1 MSRTSSLGLFGQL
14 GLIGLLCVLVSAGQ
28 ARAAEDPGQQVDALH
43 AVLVQAMKHGGTLA
57 ERTTIVDDQVLAL
70 FDFETIARI
79 SVGRE
84 WTRMQAPDQARL
96 IDLLRRLSVAT
107 YADRFDKFEGQRFE
121 RQGVQT
127 SRSGSV
133 VKTVIVRS
141 NGERVSLHYYFRAGK
156 IFNVVA
162 DGVSDLALR
171 RSDYGSILKREG
183 LPALFKHVED
193 NVAELE

>member
-1 MSRTSSLGLFGQL
+1 MRRIFLFVTVGLFSLLSLG
-14 GLIGLLCVLVSAGQ
+14 SQ
-28 ARAAEDPGQQVDALH
+28 ASTADDPGQRVDALH
-43 AVLVQAMKHGGTLA
+43 AVLMQAMKHGGTVA
-57 ERTTIVDDQVLAL
+57 QRIAIIDDQVLAL
-70 FDFETIARI
+70 FDFETIARV

-84 WTRMQAPDQARL
+84 WGKMQVADQARL
-96 IDLLRRLSVAT
+96 VDLLQRLSVAT

-121 RQGVQT
+121 REGVQSSKT
-127 SRSGSV
+127 GSV

-183 LPALFKHVED
+183 LPALFKHVEQ

>member
-1 MSRTSSLGLFGQL
+1 MRRSLSVR
-14 GLIGLLCVLVSAGQ
+14 LISLVSLLAFGS
-28 ARAAEDPGQQVDALH
+28 AALAAEDPGQQVDALH
-43 AVLVQAMKHGGTLA
+43 AVLVQAMKHGGTIA
-57 ERTTIVDDQVLAL
+57 ERTAIVDDQVFAL
-70 FDFETIARI
+70 FDFETIARV

-84 WTRMQAPDQARL
+84 WTKMQAADQGRL
-96 IDLLRRLSVAT
+96 VALLRRLSVAT

-121 RQGVQT
+121 RLGVQT
-127 SRSGSV
+127 AKTGSV

-141 NGERVSLHYYFRAGK
+141 NGERVSLQYYFRAGK

-171 RSDYGSILKREG
+171 RADYGSILKREG
-183 LPALFKHVED
+183 LPALFKHVER

>member
-1 MSRTSSLGLFGQL
+1 MRTI
-14 GLIGLLCVLVSAGQ
+14 GLIGGMSWQSSRLYYDRINQMVADRLGGAHSAK
-28 ARAAEDPGQQVDALH
+28 L
-43 AVLVQAMKHGGTLA
+43 
-57 ERTTIVDDQVLAL
+57 IVNSL
-70 FDFETIARI
+70 DFGPIAK
-79 SVGRE
+79 
-84 WTRMQAPDQARL
+84 MQAADQTRL
-96 IDLLRRLSVAT
+96 VDLLRRLSVAT

-127 SRSGSV
+127 SKSGSV

-183 LPALFKHVED
+183 LAALFKHVEQ

>member
-1 MSRTSSLGLFGQL
+1 MRRSLLTRLIGLT
-14 GLIGLLCVLVSAGQ
+14 GLIGLLALTSLRTHASP
-28 ARAAEDPGQQVDALH
+28 AEDPGQQVDALH
-43 AVLVQAMKHGGTLA
+43 AVLVQAMKHGGTVA
-57 ERTTIVDDQVLAL
+57 ERIAIIDDQVFAL
-70 FDFETIARI
+70 FDFETIARV

-84 WTRMQAPDQARL
+84 WSKMQPAEQTRL
-96 IDLLRRLSVAT
+96 VDLLRRLSVAT

-121 RQGVQT
+121 RIGVQSSKT
-127 SRSGSV
+127 GSV
-133 VKTVIVRS
+133 VKTFIVRS
-141 NGERVSLHYYFRAGK
+141 NGERVSLHYYFRSGK

-183 LPALFKHVED
+183 LPAMFEHVEQ

>member
-1 MSRTSSLGLFGQL
+1 MSRTSLSGV
-14 GLIGLLCVLVSAGQ
+14 IGLLCVLVLGGQ
-28 ARAAEDPGQQVDALH
+28 VRAAEDPGLQVDALH
-43 AVLVQAMKHGGTLA
+43 AVLVKAMKHGGTIA
-57 ERTTIVDDQVLAL
+57 ERIALVDDQVFAL

-84 WTRMQAPDQARL
+84 WTKMQAADQTRL
-96 IDLLRRLSVAT
+96 VDLLRRLSVAT

-127 SRSGSV
+127 SKSGSV

-183 LPALFKHVED
+183 LAALFKHVEQ

>member
-1 MSRTSSLGLFGQL
+1 MRRTFLLAL
-14 GLIGLLCVLVSAGQ
+14 VGLLSTMALSGP
-28 ARAAEDPGQQVDALH
+28 ARAAEDPGQQIDALH
-43 AVLVQAMKHGGTLA
+43 AVLVQAMKHGRTIA
-57 ERTTIVDDQVLAL
+57 ERIAIVDDRVFAL
-70 FDFETIARI
+70 FDFETIARV

-84 WTRMQAPDQARL
+84 WTKMQAVDQTQL
-96 IDLLRRLSVAT
+96 VDLLRRLSVAT

-127 SRSGSV
+127 SRTGSV
-133 VKTVIVRS
+133 VKTVIVRG

-183 LPALFKHVED
+183 LPALFKHVEQ

>member
-1 MSRTSSLGLFGQL
+1 MRRILFVGLT
-14 GLIGLLCVLVSAGQ
+14 GLLFLMILGGP

-43 AVLVQAMKHGGTLA
+43 AVLVQAMKHGGTIA
-57 ERTTIVDDQVLAL
+57 ERIAIVDDQVFAL
-70 FDFETIARI
+70 FDFETIARV

-84 WTRMQAPDQARL
+84 WTKMQAADRARL
-96 IDLLRRLSVAT
+96 VELLRRLSVAT

-121 RQGVQT
+121 RQGVQNSKT
-127 SRSGSV
+127 GSV

-141 NGERVSLHYYFRAGK
+141 NGERVSLQYYFRAGK

-171 RSDYGSILKREG
+171 RADYGSILKREG
-183 LPALFKHVED
+183 LPALFKHVEK
-193 NVAELE
+193 NVADLE

>member
-1 MSRTSSLGLFGQL
+1 MTFLA
-14 GLIGLLCVLVSAGQ
+14 GLIGLFALMTIGSH

-43 AVLVQAMKHGGTLA
+43 DVLVQAMKHGGTIA
-57 ERTTIVDDQVLAL
+57 ERIAIVDDQVFAL
-70 FDFETIARI
+70 FDFETIARV

-84 WTRMQAPDQARL
+84 WTKMQAADQSRL
-96 IDLLRRLSVAT
+96 VDLLRRLSVAT

-127 SRSGSV
+127 SRTGSV

-141 NGERVSLHYYFRAGK
+141 NGERVSLQYYFRAGK

-171 RSDYGSILKREG
+171 RADYGSILKREG
-183 LPALFKHVED
+183 LPALFKHVEK

>member
-1 MSRTSSLGLFGQL
+1 MRRTFFLGWTGLF
-14 GLIGLLCVLVSAGQ
+14 CVLALGGQ
-28 ARAAEDPGQQVDALH
+28 VRAAADPGQQVDALH
-43 AVLVQAMKHGGTLA
+43 AVLVQAMKHGGTVA
-57 ERTTIVDDQVLAL
+57 ERIAIVDDQVFAL
-70 FDFETIARI
+70 FDFETIARV

-84 WTRMQAPDQARL
+84 WTKMQAIDQTRL
-96 IDLLRRLSVAT
+96 VDLLRRLSVAT

-127 SRSGSV
+127 SKTGSV

-141 NGERVSLHYYFRAGK
+141 NGERVPLHYYFRAGK

-183 LPALFKHVED
+183 LAALFKHVEQ

>member
-1 MSRTSSLGLFGQL
+1 MRRTSLL
-14 GLIGLLCVLVSAGQ
+14 GLIGLLPMLSLGSLAS
-28 ARAAEDPGQQVDALH
+28 AAEDPGQQVDALH
-43 AVLVQAMKHGGTLA
+43 AVLVQAMKHGGTVA
-57 ERTTIVDDQVLAL
+57 ERIAIIDDQVLDL
-70 FDFETIARI
+70 FDFETIARV

-84 WTRMQAPDQARL
+84 WAKMQAADQARL
-96 IDLLRRLSVAT
+96 VDLLRRLSVAT

-121 RQGVQT
+121 REGVQSSKT
-127 SRSGSV
+127 GSV

-183 LPALFKHVED
+183 LPALFKHVEQ